1 MAQCGCDSN
10 RAGFSFASS
19 ALNWLTVSGGQAVLE
34 GAGTV
39 NGAAGYTVR
48 VTAVDGLLAGGLDRL
63 RIQVWSTTTGDVVFD
78 TGAVAE
84 IGRGS
89 IVMHGGGA
97 RP

>member
-1 MAQCGCDSN
+1 
-10 RAGFSFASS
+10 
-19 ALNWLTVSGGQAVLE
+19 
-34 GAGTV
+34 
-39 NGAAGYTVR
+39 
-48 VTAVDGLLAGGLDRL
+48 LLAGGLDRL

-89 IVMHGGGA
+89 IVMHGSSA